1 MESAPAGKVTYVSL
15 SADDPVVN
23 AAFDRAFE
31 TVRGRRGQTWPL
43 SIGGAPRAASTTIE
57 SLDPADTRVVV
68 ARVASGTAQDVDD
81 AVAAARA
88 AFPAWSRVP
97 WMERSARLEKVAELI
112 RARRYEL
119 AAWMILEMGKNRVE
133 ALGEIE
139 ETADL
144 ISYYNA
150 QMRANDGYVRKMD
163 KLAPTDDNTSV
174 LRPHGVWAVIAPWNF
189 PYALMGAPVAAAL
202 LENAAGII
210 RSRRYELAAFMI
222 LEMGKN
228 RVEALGEIEETAD
241 LITYYAQQMRDHAG
255 FVVPMDRL
263 VATDNNVSV
272 LRPYGVWAVIAP
284 WNFPYAL
291 MGAPAAAALL
301 TGNTVVMK
309 PSSETPLSALNLCAI
324 FEEAGLPPG
333 TINCIAGSGRVVGD
347 GLAMHPG
354 VDGLTFTGSFDVGF
368 KQLYQRFATRY
379 PKPCIVEMGGK
390 NPAIV
395 MDSADLDRAV
405 QGIHRSAFGMNGHK
419 CSACSRVYVHRAV
432 ADALVQRLQRAAN
445 ETRIGDPLRPE
456 TFVGPLATKASYDD
470 YQRYVAV
477 ARTDQAVR
485 AGGEVLRSAAA
496 SGEDP
501 VDDPLAHGYF
511 VRPTVLTGLPR
522 DHQLLR
528 DELFVP
534 IVCVQTVNSLDEAL
548 EAANDTPFGLTAGF
562 FGQKQSEIDT
572 FLDRIEAGVVYVNRA
587 AGATTG
593 AWPGVQ
599 PFGGC
604 KGSGSTGKNIGG
616 HYTIQCYMR
625 EQSRTV
631 CE

>member
-1 MESAPAGKVTYVSL
+1 MESAPTGKVTYVSL

-31 TVRGRRGQTWPL
+31 AVRARRGQTWPL
-43 SIGGAPRAASTTIE
+43 SIGGAPRPASATIE
-57 SLDPADTRVVV
+57 SLDPSDTRVVV
-68 ARVASGTAQDVDD
+68 ARVGSGTAQDVDD

-97 WMERSARLEKVAELI
+97 WPERAQRLEKAADLI

-119 AAWMILEMGKNRVE
+119 AAWMIAEMGKNRVE

-163 KLAPTDDNTSV
+163 RLVPTDDNTSV

-202 LENAAGII
+202 L
-210 RSRRYELAAFMI
+210 
-222 LEMGKN
+222 
-228 RVEALGEIEETAD
+228 
-241 LITYYAQQMRDHAG
+241 
-255 FVVPMDRL
+255 
-263 VATDNNVSV
+263 
-272 LRPYGVWAVIAP
+272 
-284 WNFPYAL
+284 
-291 MGAPAAAALL
+291 

-309 PSSETPLSALNLCAI
+309 PSSETPLSGVLLAEI
-324 FEEAGLPPG
+324 FLEAGLPAG
-333 TINCIAGSGRVVGD
+333 TVNCVAGSGRVVGD
-347 GLAMHPG
+347 GLARHPH

-368 KQLYQRFATRY
+368 KKIFREFSTAY

-395 MDSADLDRAV
+395 MDSADLDRAALGV
-405 QGIHRSAFGMNGHK
+405 YRSAFGMNGHK
-419 CSACSRVYVHRAV
+419 CSACSRLYVHEAV
-432 ADALVQRLQRAAN
+432 ADDLLDRLSRKVTA
-445 ETRIGDPLRPE
+445 TVIGDPSLKE
-456 TFVGPLATKASYDD
+456 TFLGPLATRASFEDFQTFI
-470 YQRYVAV
+470 QRAG
-477 ARTDQAVR
+477 AAVR
-485 AGGEVLRSAAA
+485 VGGHVLADGAR
-496 SGEDP
+496 
-501 VDDPLAHGYF
+501 AHGLF
-511 VRPTVLTGLPR
+511 VQPAILEGLPR
-522 DHQLLR
+522 DHQLMR

-534 IVCVQTVNSLDEAL
+534 ILAVQRVKSLDEAL
-548 EAANDTPFGLTAGF
+548 DAANDTKFGLTAGVF
-562 FGQKQSEIDT
+562 TRKQTEIDT
-572 FLDRIEAGVVYVNRA
+572 FLDRIQAGVVYVNRA

-599 PFGGC
+599 PFGGW

-616 HYTIQCYMR
+616 LYTLPLYLR

-631 CE
+631 CA